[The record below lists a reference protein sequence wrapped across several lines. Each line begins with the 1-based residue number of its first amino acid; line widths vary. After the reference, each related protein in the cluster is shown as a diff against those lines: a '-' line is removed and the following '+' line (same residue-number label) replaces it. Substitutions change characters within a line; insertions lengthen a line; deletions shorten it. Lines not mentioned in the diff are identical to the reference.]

1 MVQVTTESSKIK
13 HNIIEKQQ
21 EYAKNTNKILNED
34 INHFYDDTWNKK
46 ILEEKKSKRQTK
58 DFTGS
63 LKIMQI
69 YI

>member
-1 MVQVTTESSKIK
+1 MENNRNMLKTDI
-13 HNIIEKQQ
+13 
-21 EYAKNTNKILNED
+21 NKILNED